1 MGMENYC
8 SIIIETKKAK
18 SIKLLSGRKEWRR
31 NKLQYY
37 TPR

>member
-8 SIIIETKKAK
+8 SIIIETKAK
-18 SIKLLSGRKEWRR
+18 SIILLSGRKEWRR
-31 NKLQYY
+31 NKQQYY